1 VVAHLSAVNDPA
13 SHILTSAPAIDMD
26 LDLDFDP
33 QPGTLILNLVN
44 DPELRPDNFT
54 LIRS

>member
-26 LDLDFDP
+26 LDLDF
-33 QPGTLILNLVN
+33 GSSARN
-44 DPELRPDNFT
+44 PDT
-54 LIRS
+54 